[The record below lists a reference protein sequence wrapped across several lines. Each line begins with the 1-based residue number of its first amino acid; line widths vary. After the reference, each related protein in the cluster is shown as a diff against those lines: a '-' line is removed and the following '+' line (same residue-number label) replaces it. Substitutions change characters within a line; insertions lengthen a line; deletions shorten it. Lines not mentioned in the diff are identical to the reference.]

1 MKDIL
6 PFMTT
11 QVGVDG
17 IMLREI
23 SQRKKNKYYDFT
35 DNMESKSKIWTG
47 KENIKR
53 KRVTDTESKMVVAR
67 RQGFKGVR
75 EMGEGVKGWKL

>member
-1 MKDIL
+1 
-6 PFMTT
+6 MTT
-11 QVGVDG
+11 QMGVDD

-23 SQRKKNKYYDFT
+23 SQREKNKYCDFT

-53 KRVTDTESKMVVAR
+53 KRVTDTENKMMVAR
-67 RQGFKGVR
+67 RQGFEGVR
-75 EMGEGVKGWKL
+75 KMVEGVKGWKL

>member
-23 SQRKKNKYYDFT
+23 SQRKKNKYCDFT

-75 EMGEGVKGWKL
+75 EMGEEVKGWKL

>member
-35 DNMESKSKIWTG
+35 DNMESKSKI
-47 KENIKR
+47 
-53 KRVTDTESKMVVAR
+53 
-67 RQGFKGVR
+67 
-75 EMGEGVKGWKL
+75 

>member
-11 QVGVDG
+11 QMGVDG

-23 SQRKKNKYYDFT
+23 SQRKKNKYCDFT
-35 DNMESKSKIWTG
+35 DNMESKSKI
-47 KENIKR
+47 
-53 KRVTDTESKMVVAR
+53 
-67 RQGFKGVR
+67 
-75 EMGEGVKGWKL
+75 

>member
-75 EMGEGVKGWKL
+75 EMGEEVKGWKL